1 MYPSKGVI
9 MNQTPEI
16 LKKTKIVCTIG
27 PSSEKPEILEE
38 LIKNGMNVARLNF
51 SHGTHE
57 EHLAKIKTIRKV
69 RRKLNAPVAI
79 MLDTKGPEIR
89 TGNFNV
95 DEVFLK
101 PDDIFTLTTRNVEG
115 TQDIVSVSYEGLPDD
130 VEIGSI
136 IYIDDGLVQLEV
148 IEIKDGTDVVCKVLN
163 NGVLSNHKG
172 VNLPGSKTNL
182 PSLTPKDVDD
192 IKFGIENDID
202 FIAAS
207 FVRKKEDVYDIRK
220 VLEDHG
226 GEHIKIIS
234 KIESQEGVDNL
245 EEIIEASDG
254 IMVARGDLGV
264 EIRTELIP
272 IVQKEMIRKA
282 NLAAKP
288 VITATQMLD
297 SMIRNPRPTRAETT
311 DVANAIIDGTDCV
324 MLSGETAG
332 GKYPVE
338 AVRTMRNICITT
350 ELSDDFNKNIYET
363 DISALN
369 NVTNSIARNTCDI
382 AKELNAKA
390 IISCTSSGNTSRVIS
405 KFKPKTNI
413 IAATTTARV
422 ARQLSVVWGVYPVV
436 IQEASET
443 DELIERAI
451 FGSMQENFV
460 EEGDLTVVTAG
471 IPLGIS
477 GNSNL
482 IKVHIIGDIL
492 TSGTGI
498 GTKSVAGR
506 VCLAST
512 KKELVEKFQE
522 GDILVAKFTDSDI
535 TEYIE
540 KSSALVTEEGGLT
553 SHTAIAAVHFGIPA
567 VVGAN
572 KVRDLVADGDIITVD
587 PIGGVIY
594 KGETKVI

>member
-1 MYPSKGVI
+1 
-9 MNQTPEI
+9 MNQLPEH

-57 EHLAKIKTIRKV
+57 EHLEKIKTIRKV
-69 RRKLNAPVAI
+69 RRKLDVPVAI

-89 TGNFNV
+89 TGNFDV
-95 DEVFLK
+95 DEVYLK
-101 PDDIFTLTTRNVEG
+101 PNDIFTLTTRDIMGNSK
-115 TQDIVSVSYEGLPDD
+115 IVSVSYKGLPND
-130 VEIGSI
+130 VEVGSI

-148 IEIKDGTDVVCKVLN
+148 TEIKDGTDVVCKALN
-163 NGVLSNHKG
+163 NGILSNHKG

-182 PSLTPKDVDD
+182 PSITPKDVDD
-192 IKFGIENDID
+192 IKFGIENDVD

-207 FVRKKEDVYDIRK
+207 FVRKKEDVYDIRR

-226 GEHIKIIS
+226 GENIKIIS

-245 EEIIEASDG
+245 DEIIEASDG

-264 EIRTELIP
+264 EIKTELIP
-272 IVQKEMIRKA
+272 MVQKDVIRKV
-282 NLAAKP
+282 NMAAKP

-338 AVRTMRNICITT
+338 AVKTMRNICITT
-350 ELSDDFNKNIYET
+350 ELSDDFNKNVYET
-363 DISALN
+363 DISTLN
-369 NVTNSIARNTCDI
+369 NITNAIAKNTCDI
-382 AKELNAKA
+382 AKELDAKA
-390 IISCTSSGNTSRVIS
+390 IISCTSSGNTSRVLS

-413 IAATTTARV
+413 VAATTTEKV

-436 IQEASET
+436 IQEAKET

-451 FGSMQENFV
+451 FGAINGKYV
-460 EEGDLTVVTAG
+460 NEGDLTVVTAG

-482 IKVHIIGDIL
+482 IKVHVIGDII

-498 GTKSVAGR
+498 GTKSVSGK

-512 KKELVEKFQE
+512 KKELEEKFEE
-522 GDILVAKFTDSDI
+522 GDIIVAKFTDSDI
-535 TEYIE
+535 TEFIE
-540 KSSALVTEEGGLT
+540 KASALVTEEAGLT
-553 SHTAIAAVHFGIPA
+553 SHTAISAVHFGIPA
-567 VVGAN
+567 VVGAFN
-572 KVRDLVADGDIITVD
+572 IRNLVKNGEIITVD

>member
-1 MYPSKGVI
+1 MKPD
-9 MNQTPEI
+9 I

-27 PSSEKPEILEE
+27 PASEDSEILEQ
-38 LIKNGMNVARLNF
+38 LINNGMNVARLNF

-57 EHLAKIKTIRKV
+57 EHLAKIKTIRRI
-69 RRKLNAPVAI
+69 RRKLNVPVAI

-89 TGNFNV
+89 TGNFKV
-95 DEVFLK
+95 DEIFLK
-101 PDDIFTLTTRNVEG
+101 PGDIFTLTTRDVEG
-115 TQDIVSVSYEGLPDD
+115 DQSIVSVSYDGLPDD
-130 VEIGSI
+130 VSVGSE

-148 IEIKDGTDVVCKVLN
+148 IEIKDGTDVVCKALN
-163 NGVLSNHKG
+163 NGILSDHKG

-182 PSLTPKDVDD
+182 PAITPKDVDD

-202 FIAAS
+202 IIAAS

-245 EEIIEASDG
+245 DEIIEASDG

-272 IVQKEMIRKA
+272 LVQKEIIRKC
-282 NLAAKP
+282 NDAAKP

-332 GKYPVE
+332 GKYPIE
-338 AVRTMRNICITT
+338 AVKTMRNICVTT
-350 ELSDDFNKNIYET
+350 ELSDDFYQNIY
-363 DISALN
+363 DVKIKSAN
-369 NVTNSIARNTCDI
+369 TTTNSIAKSTKNI
-382 AKELNAKA
+382 AEELNAQA
-390 IISCTSSGNTSRVIS
+390 IISCTASGNTSRVIS

-413 IAATTTARV
+413 IAATISDRV
-422 ARQLSVVWGVYPVV
+422 ARQLSIVWGVYPIV
-436 IQEASET
+436 IQEAKET

-451 FGSMQENFV
+451 VGALSEEYV
-460 EEGDLTVVTAG
+460 KEGDLTVVTAG
-471 IPLGIS
+471 IPLGVS
-477 GNSNL
+477 GTSNL
-482 IKVHIIGDIL
+482 IKVHVIGDIL

-498 GTKSVAGR
+498 GSKSVSGK
-506 VCLAST
+506 VVIGST
-512 KKELVEKFQE
+512 KRELEGKFEE
-522 GDILVAKFTDSDI
+522 GDIIVAKFTDADI
-535 TEYIE
+535 TEYLE
-540 KSSALVTEEGGLT
+540 KASAVVTETGGLT
-553 SHTAIAAVHFGIPA
+553 SHTAVAAVHFGIPA
-567 VVGAN
+567 VVGAVN
-572 KVRDLVADGDIITVD
+572 VINLVEEGETITVD

>member
-1 MYPSKGVI
+1 MKPD
-9 MNQTPEI
+9 I

-27 PSSEKPEILEE
+27 PASENPEILEQ
-38 LIKNGMNVARLNF
+38 LINNGMNVARLNF

-57 EHLAKIKTIRKV
+57 EHLAKIKTIRRI
-69 RRKLNAPVAI
+69 RRKLNVPVAI

-89 TGNFNV
+89 TGNFKV
-95 DEVFLK
+95 DEIFLK
-101 PDDIFTLTTRNVEG
+101 PDDIFTLTTRDVEG
-115 TQDIVSVSYEGLPDD
+115 DQSIVSVSYDGLPDD
-130 VEIGSI
+130 VSVGSE

-148 IEIKDGTDVVCKVLN
+148 IEIKDGTDVVCKALN
-163 NGVLSNHKG
+163 NGILSDHKG

-182 PSLTPKDVDD
+182 PAITPKDVDD

-202 FIAAS
+202 IIAAS

-245 EEIIEASDG
+245 DEIIEASDG

-272 IVQKEMIRKA
+272 LVQKEIIRKC
-282 NLAAKP
+282 NDAAKP

-332 GKYPVE
+332 GKYPIE
-338 AVRTMRNICITT
+338 AVKTMRNICVTT
-350 ELSDDFNKNIYET
+350 ELSDDFYQNIY
-363 DISALN
+363 DVKIKSAN
-369 NVTNSIARNTCDI
+369 TTTNSIAKSTKNI
-382 AKELNAKA
+382 AEELNAQA
-390 IISCTSSGNTSRVIS
+390 IISCTASGNTSRVIS

-413 IAATTTARV
+413 VAATISDRV
-422 ARQLSVVWGVYPVV
+422 ARQLSIVWGVYPIV
-436 IQEASET
+436 IQEAKET

-451 FGSMQENFV
+451 VGALSEEYV
-460 EEGDLTVVTAG
+460 KEGDLTVVTAG
-471 IPLGIS
+471 IPLGVS
-477 GNSNL
+477 GTSNL
-482 IKVHIIGDIL
+482 IKVHVIGDIL

-498 GTKSVAGR
+498 GSKSVSGK
-506 VCLAST
+506 VVIGST
-512 KKELVEKFQE
+512 KKELEGKFEE
-522 GDILVAKFTDSDI
+522 GDIIVAKFTDADI
-535 TEYIE
+535 TEYLE
-540 KSSALVTEEGGLT
+540 KASAVVTETGGLT
-553 SHTAIAAVHFGIPA
+553 SHTAVAAVHFGIPA
-567 VVGAN
+567 VVGAVN
-572 KVRDLVADGDIITVD
+572 VINLVEEGETITVD

>member
-1 MYPSKGVI
+1 MKPD
-9 MNQTPEI
+9 I

-27 PSSEKPEILEE
+27 PASENPEILEQ
-38 LIKNGMNVARLNF
+38 LINNGMNVARLNF

-57 EHLAKIKTIRKV
+57 EHLAKIKTIRRI
-69 RRKLNAPVAI
+69 RRKLNVPVAI

-89 TGNFNV
+89 TGNFKV
-95 DEVFLK
+95 DEIFLK
-101 PDDIFTLTTRNVEG
+101 PGDIFTLTTRDVEG
-115 TQDIVSVSYEGLPDD
+115 DQSIVSVSYDGLPDD
-130 VEIGSI
+130 VSVGSE

-148 IEIKDGTDVVCKVLN
+148 IEIKDGTDVVCKALN
-163 NGVLSNHKG
+163 NGILSDHKG

-182 PSLTPKDVDD
+182 PAITPKDVDD

-202 FIAAS
+202 IIAAS

-245 EEIIEASDG
+245 DEIIEASDG

-272 IVQKEMIRKA
+272 LVQKEIIRKC
-282 NLAAKP
+282 NDAAKP

-332 GKYPVE
+332 GKYPIE
-338 AVRTMRNICITT
+338 AVKTMRNICVTT
-350 ELSDDFNKNIYET
+350 ELSDDFYQNIY
-363 DISALN
+363 DVKIKSAN
-369 NVTNSIARNTCDI
+369 TTTNSIAKSTKNI
-382 AKELNAKA
+382 AEELNAQA
-390 IISCTSSGNTSRVIS
+390 IISCTASGNTSRVIS

-413 IAATTTARV
+413 IAATISDRV
-422 ARQLSVVWGVYPVV
+422 ARQLSIVWGVYPIV
-436 IQEASET
+436 IQEAKET

-451 FGSMQENFV
+451 VGALSEEYV
-460 EEGDLTVVTAG
+460 KEGDLTVVTAG
-471 IPLGIS
+471 IPLGVS
-477 GNSNL
+477 GTSNL
-482 IKVHIIGDIL
+482 IKVHVIGDIL

-498 GTKSVAGR
+498 GSKSVSGK
-506 VCLAST
+506 VVIGST
-512 KKELVEKFQE
+512 KKELEGKFEE
-522 GDILVAKFTDSDI
+522 GDIIVAKFTDADI
-535 TEYIE
+535 TEYLE
-540 KSSALVTEEGGLT
+540 KASAVVTETGGLT
-553 SHTAIAAVHFGIPA
+553 SHTAVAAVHFGIPA
-567 VVGAN
+567 VVGAVN
-572 KVRDLVADGDIITVD
+572 VINLVEEGETITVD

>member
-1 MYPSKGVI
+1 
-9 MNQTPEI
+9 MNQLPEH

-57 EHLAKIKTIRKV
+57 EHLEKIKTIRKV
-69 RRKLNAPVAI
+69 RRKLNVPVAI

-89 TGNFNV
+89 TGNFDV
-95 DEVFLK
+95 DEVYLK
-101 PDDIFTLTTRNVEG
+101 PNDTFTLTTRDIIGNAN
-115 TQDIVSVSYEGLPDD
+115 IVSVSYKGLPND
-130 VEIGSI
+130 VEVGSI

-148 IEIKDGTDVVCKVLN
+148 TEIKDGTEVICKALN
-163 NGVLSNHKG
+163 NGILSNHKG

-182 PSLTPKDVDD
+182 PSITPKDVDD

-207 FVRKKEDVYDIRK
+207 FVRKKEDVYDIRR

-226 GEHIKIIS
+226 GENIKIIS

-245 EEIIEASDG
+245 DEIIEASDG

-264 EIRTELIP
+264 EIKTELIP
-272 IVQKEMIRKA
+272 IVQKQIIRKVNMA
-282 NLAAKP
+282 SKP

-338 AVRTMRNICITT
+338 AVNTMRNICITT
-350 ELSDDFNKNIYET
+350 ELSDDFNKNVYET
-363 DISALN
+363 DISTLN
-369 NVTNSIARNTCDI
+369 NITNSIAKNTCDI
-382 AKELNAKA
+382 AKELDAKA
-390 IISCTSSGNTSRVIS
+390 IISCTSSGNTSRVLS

-413 IAATTTARV
+413 VAATTTERV

-436 IQEASET
+436 IQEAKET

-451 FGSMQENFV
+451 FAAINGIYVN
-460 EEGDLTVVTAG
+460 EGDLTVVTAG

-482 IKVHIIGDIL
+482 IKVHVIGDII

-498 GTKSVAGR
+498 GTKSVAGK

-512 KKELVEKFQE
+512 KKELEEKFEE
-522 GDILVAKFTDSDI
+522 GDIIVAKFTDSDI
-535 TEYIE
+535 TEFIE
-540 KSSALVTEEGGLT
+540 KASALVTEEGGLT
-553 SHTAIAAVHFGIPA
+553 SHTAISAVHFGIPA
-567 VVGAN
+567 VVGAFN
-572 KVRDLVADGDIITVD
+572 IRNLVKNGEIITVD

>member
-1 MYPSKGVI
+1 
-9 MNQTPEI
+9 MNQLPEH

-57 EHLAKIKTIRKV
+57 EHLEKIKTIRKV
-69 RRKLNAPVAI
+69 RRKLNVPVAI

-89 TGNFNV
+89 TGNFDV
-95 DEVFLK
+95 DEVYLK
-101 PDDIFTLTTRNVEG
+101 PNDTFTLTTRDIIGNAN
-115 TQDIVSVSYEGLPDD
+115 IVSVSYKGLPND
-130 VEIGSI
+130 VEVGSI

-148 IEIKDGTDVVCKVLN
+148 TEIKDGTEVICKALN
-163 NGVLSNHKG
+163 NGILSNHKG

-182 PSLTPKDVDD
+182 PSITPKDVDD

-207 FVRKKEDVYDIRK
+207 FVRKKEDVYDIRR

-226 GEHIKIIS
+226 GENIKIIS

-245 EEIIEASDG
+245 DEIIEASDG

-264 EIRTELIP
+264 EIKTELIP
-272 IVQKEMIRKA
+272 IVQKQIIRKVNMA
-282 NLAAKP
+282 SKP

-338 AVRTMRNICITT
+338 AVNTMRNICITT
-350 ELSDDFNKNIYET
+350 ELSDDFNKNVYET
-363 DISALN
+363 DISTLN
-369 NVTNSIARNTCDI
+369 NITNSIAKNTCDI
-382 AKELNAKA
+382 AKELDAKA
-390 IISCTSSGNTSRVIS
+390 IISCTSSGNTSRVLS

-413 IAATTTARV
+413 VAATTTERV

-436 IQEASET
+436 IQEAKET

-451 FGSMQENFV
+451 FASINGKYVN
-460 EEGDLTVVTAG
+460 EGDLTVVTAG

-482 IKVHIIGDIL
+482 IKVHVIGDII

-498 GTKSVAGR
+498 GTKSVAGK

-512 KKELVEKFQE
+512 KKELEEKFEE
-522 GDILVAKFTDSDI
+522 GDIIVAKFTDSDI
-535 TEYIE
+535 TEFIE
-540 KSSALVTEEGGLT
+540 KASALVTEEGGLT
-553 SHTAIAAVHFGIPA
+553 SHTAISAVHFGIPA
-567 VVGAN
+567 VVGAFN
-572 KVRDLVADGDIITVD
+572 IRNLVKNGEIITVD

>member
-1 MYPSKGVI
+1 
-9 MNQTPEI
+9 MNQVPDI

-27 PSSEKPEILEE
+27 PSSESPEILEE
-38 LIKNGMNVARLNF
+38 LINSGMNVARLNF

-57 EHLAKIKTIRKV
+57 EHLAKIKSIRKV
-69 RRKLNAPVAI
+69 RRKLNVPVAI

-95 DEVFLK
+95 DEVYLK
-101 PDDIFTLTTRNVEG
+101 PDDVFTLTTRDVEG
-115 TQDIVSVSYEGLPDD
+115 TEDIVSVSYEGLPND
-130 VEIGSI
+130 VEPGSI

-148 IEIKDGTDVVCKVLN
+148 TEIVDGTDVICKALN
-163 NGVLSNHKG
+163 NGILSNHKG

-182 PSLTPKDVDD
+182 PAITPKDIED

-202 FIAAS
+202 LIAAS
-207 FVRKKEDVYDIRK
+207 FVRKKEDVYEIRRI
-220 VLEDHG
+220 LEDNG

-234 KIESQEGVDNL
+234 KIESQEGVDNI

-272 IVQKEMIRKA
+272 IVQKEIIRKV
-282 NLAAKP
+282 NRAAKP

-338 AVRTMRNICITT
+338 AVRTMRDICITT
-350 ELSDDFNKNIYET
+350 ELSDDFKENIYQT
-363 DISALN
+363 NISSSFTT
-369 NVTNSIARNTCDI
+369 TNAIAKNTCDL
-382 AKELNAKA
+382 AETLDAKA
-390 IISCTSSGNTSRVIS
+390 IISCTASGNTSRVIS
-405 KFKPKTNI
+405 KFKPKTNS
-413 IAATTTARV
+413 IAATTTERV
-422 ARQLSVVWGVYPVV
+422 ARQLSVVWGVYPIV
-436 IQEASET
+436 IQEAQET
-443 DELIERAI
+443 DELIDRAI
-451 FGSMQENFV
+451 FGAINEGFV
-460 EEGDLTVVTAG
+460 SEGDLTVVTAG

-482 IKVHIIGDIL
+482 IKVHIIGDII

-498 GTKSVAGR
+498 GTKSVSGK

-512 KKELVEKFQE
+512 QKELEEKFE
-522 GDILVAKFTDSDI
+522 DGDIIVAKFTDADI
-535 TEYIE
+535 TQYIQ
-540 KSSALVTEEGGLT
+540 KASAIVTEEGGLT
-553 SHTAIAAVHFGIPA
+553 SHTAIAAVHFNLPA
-567 VVGAN
+567 VVGAFN
-572 KVRDLVADGDIITVD
+572 IRNLVKDGDTITVD

-594 KGETKVI
+594 KGEAKVI

>member
-1 MYPSKGVI
+1 
-9 MNQTPEI
+9 MNQVPDI

-27 PSSEKPEILEE
+27 PSSESPEILEE
-38 LIKNGMNVARLNF
+38 LINSGMNVARLNF

-57 EHLAKIKTIRKV
+57 EHLAKIKSIRKV
-69 RRKLNAPVAI
+69 RRKLNSPVAI

-95 DEVFLK
+95 DEVYLK
-101 PDDIFTLTTRNVEG
+101 PDDVFTLTTRDVEG
-115 TQDIVSVSYEGLPDD
+115 TEDIVSVSYEGLPND
-130 VEIGSI
+130 VEVGSN

-148 IEIKDGTDVVCKVLN
+148 TEIIDGTDVVCKVLN
-163 NGVLSNHKG
+163 TGILSNHKG

-182 PSLTPKDVDD
+182 PSLTPKDIDD

-234 KIESQEGVDNL
+234 KIESQEGVDNI

-272 IVQKEMIRKA
+272 IVQKEIIRKA
-282 NLAAKP
+282 NKAAKP

-350 ELSDDFNKNIYET
+350 ELSDDFIENIYQT
-363 DISALN
+363 NISSSFTT
-369 NVTNSIARNTCDI
+369 TNAIAKNTCDL
-382 AKELNAKA
+382 AETLDAKA
-390 IISCTSSGNTSRVIS
+390 IISCTASGNTSRVIS
-405 KFKPKTNI
+405 KFKPKTNS
-413 IAATTTARV
+413 IAATTTERV
-422 ARQLSVVWGVYPVV
+422 ARQLSVVWGVYPIV
-436 IQEASET
+436 IQDAQET
-443 DELIERAI
+443 DELIDRAI
-451 FGSMQENFV
+451 FGAINEGFV
-460 EEGDLTVVTAG
+460 SEGDLTVVTAG

-482 IKVHIIGDIL
+482 IKVHTIGDII

-498 GTKSVAGR
+498 GTKSVSGK

-512 KKELVEKFQE
+512 QKELEEKFEE
-522 GDILVAKFTDSDI
+522 GDIIVAKFTDADI
-535 TEYIE
+535 TEYIQ
-540 KSSALVTEEGGLT
+540 KASAIVTEEGGLT
-553 SHTAIAAVHFGIPA
+553 SHTAIAAVHFNLPA
-567 VVGAN
+567 VVGAFN
-572 KVRDLVADGDIITVD
+572 IRNLVKDGDTITVD

-594 KGETKVI
+594 KGESKVI

>member
-1 MYPSKGVI
+1 
-9 MNQTPEI
+9 MNQYQI
-16 LKKTKIVCTIG
+16 YLKNKIVCTIG
-27 PSSEKPEILEE
+27 PSSESPEIIED

-57 EHLAKIKTIRKV
+57 EHLAKMKTIRKV
-69 RRKLNAPVAI
+69 RRKLNRPIAI

-89 TGNFNV
+89 TGNFNI

-101 PDDIFTLTTRNVEG
+101 PGDVFTLTTRDVEG
-115 TQDIVSVSYEGLPDD
+115 TEEIVSVSYEGLPND
-130 VEIGSI
+130 VEVGSV

-148 IEIKDGTDVVCKVLN
+148 TEIRDGTDVVCKALN

-182 PSLTPKDVDD
+182 PAITPKDIDD

-202 FIAAS
+202 LIAAS
-207 FVRKKEDVYDIRK
+207 FVRKKEDVYEIRRI
-220 VLEDHG
+220 LEDNG

-234 KIESQEGVDNL
+234 KIESQEGVDNI

-272 IVQKEMIRKA
+272 IVQKEIIRKA
-282 NLAAKP
+282 NKAAKP

-338 AVRTMRNICITT
+338 AVSTMRNICITT
-350 ELSDDFNKNIYET
+350 ELSDDFKENIYQT
-363 DISALN
+363 NISSSFTT
-369 NVTNSIARNTCDI
+369 TNAIAKNTCDL
-382 AKELNAKA
+382 AETLDAKA
-390 IISCTSSGNTSRVIS
+390 IISCTASGNTSRVIS
-405 KFKPKTNI
+405 KFKPKTNS
-413 IAATTTARV
+413 IAATTTERV
-422 ARQLSVVWGVYPVV
+422 ARQLSVVWGVYPIV
-436 IQEASET
+436 IQDAIET
-443 DELIERAI
+443 DELIDRAI
-451 FGSMQENFV
+451 FGAINEGFV
-460 EEGDLTVVTAG
+460 SEGDITVVTAG

-477 GNSNL
+477 GNTNL
-482 IKVHIIGDIL
+482 IKVHTIGDII

-498 GTKSVAGR
+498 GTKSVSGK
-506 VCLAST
+506 VCIAST
-512 KKELVEKFQE
+512 QKELEEKFE
-522 GDILVAKFTDSDI
+522 DGDIIVARFTDADI
-535 TEYIE
+535 TEYIQ
-540 KSSALVTEEGGLT
+540 KASAIVTEEGGLT
-553 SHTAIAAVHFGIPA
+553 SHTAIAAVHFNLPA
-567 VVGAN
+567 VVGAFN
-572 KVRDLVADGDIITVD
+572 IRNLVKDGDTITVD

-594 KGETKVI
+594 KGEAKVI

>member
-1 MYPSKGVI
+1 MKPD
-9 MNQTPEI
+9 I

-27 PSSEKPEILEE
+27 PASENPEILEQ
-38 LIKNGMNVARLNF
+38 LINNGMNVARLNF

-57 EHLAKIKTIRKV
+57 EHLAKIKTIRRI
-69 RRKLNAPVAI
+69 RRKLNVPVAI

-89 TGNFNV
+89 TGNFKV
-95 DEVFLK
+95 DEIFLK
-101 PDDIFTLTTRNVEG
+101 PDDIFTLTTRDVEG
-115 TQDIVSVSYEGLPDD
+115 DQSIVSVSYDGLPDD
-130 VEIGSI
+130 VSVGSE

-148 IEIKDGTDVVCKVLN
+148 IEIKDGTDVVCKALN
-163 NGVLSNHKG
+163 NGILSDHKG

-182 PSLTPKDVDD
+182 PAITPKDVDD

-202 FIAAS
+202 IIAAS

-245 EEIIEASDG
+245 DEIIEASDG

-272 IVQKEMIRKA
+272 LVQKEIIRKC
-282 NLAAKP
+282 NDAAKP

-332 GKYPVE
+332 GRYPIE
-338 AVRTMRNICITT
+338 AVKTMRNICVTT
-350 ELSDDFNKNIYET
+350 ELSDDFYQNIY
-363 DISALN
+363 DVKIKSAN
-369 NVTNSIARNTCDI
+369 TTTNSIAKSTKNI
-382 AKELNAKA
+382 AEELNAQA
-390 IISCTSSGNTSRVIS
+390 IISCTASGNTSRVIS

-413 IAATTTARV
+413 IAATISDRV
-422 ARQLSVVWGVYPVV
+422 ARQLSIVWGVYPIV
-436 IQEASET
+436 IQEAKET

-451 FGSMQENFV
+451 VGALSEEYV
-460 EEGDLTVVTAG
+460 KEGDLTVVTAG
-471 IPLGIS
+471 IPLGVS
-477 GNSNL
+477 GTSNL
-482 IKVHIIGDIL
+482 IKVHVIGDIL

-498 GTKSVAGR
+498 GSKSVSGK
-506 VCLAST
+506 VVIGST
-512 KKELVEKFQE
+512 KKELEGKFEE
-522 GDILVAKFTDSDI
+522 GDIIVAKFTDADI
-535 TEYIE
+535 TEYLE
-540 KSSALVTEEGGLT
+540 KASAVVTETGGLT
-553 SHTAIAAVHFGIPA
+553 SHTAVAAVHFGIPA
-567 VVGAN
+567 VVGAVN
-572 KVRDLVADGDIITVD
+572 VINLVEEGETITVD

>member
-1 MYPSKGVI
+1 M
-9 MNQTPEI
+9 

-27 PSSEKPEILEE
+27 PSSESPEIIED

-57 EHLAKIKTIRKV
+57 EHLAKMKTIRKV
-69 RRKLNAPVAI
+69 RRKLNRPIAI

-89 TGNFNV
+89 TGNFNI

-101 PDDIFTLTTRNVEG
+101 PGDVFTLTTRDVEG
-115 TQDIVSVSYEGLPDD
+115 TEEIVSVSYEGLPND
-130 VEIGSI
+130 VEVGSV

-148 IEIKDGTDVVCKVLN
+148 TEIKDGTDVVCRALN

-182 PSLTPKDVDD
+182 PAITPKDIDD

-202 FIAAS
+202 LIAAS
-207 FVRKKEDVYDIRK
+207 FVRKKEDVYEIRRI
-220 VLEDHG
+220 LEDNG

-234 KIESQEGVDNL
+234 KIESQEGVDNI

-272 IVQKEMIRKA
+272 IVQKEIIRKA
-282 NLAAKP
+282 NKAAKP

-338 AVRTMRNICITT
+338 AVSTMRNICITT
-350 ELSDDFNKNIYET
+350 ELSDDFKENIYQT
-363 DISALN
+363 NISSSFTT
-369 NVTNSIARNTCDI
+369 TNAIAKNTCDL
-382 AKELNAKA
+382 AETLDAKA
-390 IISCTSSGNTSRVIS
+390 IISCTASGNTSRVIS
-405 KFKPKTNI
+405 KFKPKTNS
-413 IAATTTARV
+413 IAATTTERV
-422 ARQLSVVWGVYPVV
+422 ARQLSVVWGVYPIV
-436 IQEASET
+436 IQDAIET
-443 DELIERAI
+443 DELIDRAI
-451 FGSMQENFV
+451 FGAINEGFV
-460 EEGDLTVVTAG
+460 SEGDITVVTAG

-477 GNSNL
+477 GNTNL
-482 IKVHIIGDIL
+482 IKVHTIGDII

-498 GTKSVAGR
+498 GTKSVSGK
-506 VCLAST
+506 VCIAST
-512 KKELVEKFQE
+512 QKELEEKFE
-522 GDILVAKFTDSDI
+522 DGDIIVARFTDADI
-535 TEYIE
+535 TEYIQ
-540 KSSALVTEEGGLT
+540 KASAIVTEEGGLT
-553 SHTAIAAVHFGIPA
+553 SHTAIAAVHFNLPA
-567 VVGAN
+567 VVGAFN
-572 KVRDLVADGDIITVD
+572 IRNLVKDGDTITVD

-594 KGETKVI
+594 KGEAKVI

>member
-1 MYPSKGVI
+1 MK
-9 MNQTPEI
+9 PEI

-27 PSSEKPEILEE
+27 PASEDPAILEE
-38 LIKNGMNVARLNF
+38 LINNGMNVARLNF

-57 EHLAKIKTIRKV
+57 EHLAKIKTIRRI
-69 RRKLNAPVAI
+69 RRKLNVPVAI

-95 DEVFLK
+95 DEIYLK
-101 PDDIFTLTTRNVEG
+101 PGDIFTLTTRDVEG
-115 TQDIVSVSYEGLPDD
+115 DQSIVSVSYEGLPED
-130 VEIGSI
+130 VSVGSE

-148 IEIKDGTDVVCKVLN
+148 IEIKDGTDVVCKALN
-163 NGVLSNHKG
+163 NGILSDHKG

-182 PSLTPKDVDD
+182 PAITPKDVDD

-202 FIAAS
+202 IIAAS

-234 KIESQEGVDNL
+234 KIESQEGVDNVD
-245 EEIIEASDG
+245 EIIEASDG

-272 IVQKEMIRKA
+272 LVQKEVIRKC
-282 NLAAKP
+282 NDAAKP

-332 GKYPVE
+332 GKYPIE
-338 AVRTMRNICITT
+338 AVKTMRNICITT
-350 ELSDDFNKNIYET
+350 ELSDDFYQSIY
-363 DISALN
+363 DVKIHSAN
-369 NVTNSIARNTCDI
+369 TTTNSIARSTKNI
-382 AKELNAKA
+382 AEELNAKA
-390 IISCTSSGNTSRVIS
+390 IISCTASGNTSRVIS

-413 IAATTTARV
+413 VAATISDRV
-422 ARQLSVVWGVYPVV
+422 ARQLSIVWGVYPIV
-436 IQEASET
+436 IQEATET

-451 FGSMQENFV
+451 VGALAEDYV

-471 IPLGIS
+471 IPLGVS
-477 GNSNL
+477 GTSNL
-482 IKVHIIGDIL
+482 IKVHVIGDIL

-498 GTKSVAGR
+498 GSKSVSGK
-506 VCLAST
+506 VVIGST
-512 KKELVEKFQE
+512 KKELEGKFEE
-522 GDILVAKFTDSDI
+522 GDIIVAKFTDSDI

-540 KSSALVTEEGGLT
+540 KASAVVTETGGLT
-553 SHTAIAAVHFGIPA
+553 SHTAVAAVHFGIPA
-567 VVGAN
+567 VVGAVN
-572 KVRDLVADGDIITVD
+572 VINLVEEGETITVD

>member
-1 MYPSKGVI
+1 MKPD
-9 MNQTPEI
+9 I

-27 PSSEKPEILEE
+27 PASENPEILEQ
-38 LIKNGMNVARLNF
+38 LINNGMNVARLNF

-57 EHLAKIKTIRKV
+57 EHLAKIKTIRRI

-89 TGNFNV
+89 TGNFKV
-95 DEVFLK
+95 DEIFLK
-101 PDDIFTLTTRNVEG
+101 PGDIFTLTTRDVEG
-115 TQDIVSVSYEGLPDD
+115 DQSIVSVSYDGLPDD
-130 VEIGSI
+130 VSVGSE

-148 IEIKDGTDVVCKVLN
+148 IEIKDGTDVVCKALN
-163 NGVLSNHKG
+163 NGILSDHKG

-182 PSLTPKDVDD
+182 PAITPKDVDD

-202 FIAAS
+202 IIAAS

-245 EEIIEASDG
+245 DEIIEASDG

-272 IVQKEMIRKA
+272 LVQKEIIRKC
-282 NLAAKP
+282 NDAAKP

-332 GKYPVE
+332 GKYPIE
-338 AVRTMRNICITT
+338 AVKTMRNICVTT
-350 ELSDDFNKNIYET
+350 ELSDDFYQNIY
-363 DISALN
+363 DVKIKSAN
-369 NVTNSIARNTCDI
+369 TTTNSIARSTKNI
-382 AKELNAKA
+382 AEELNAQA
-390 IISCTSSGNTSRVIS
+390 IISCTASGNTSRIIS

-413 IAATTTARV
+413 IAATISDRV
-422 ARQLSVVWGVYPVV
+422 ARQLSIVWGVYPIV
-436 IQEASET
+436 IQEAKET

-451 FGSMQENFV
+451 VGALSEEYV
-460 EEGDLTVVTAG
+460 KEGDLTVVTAG
-471 IPLGIS
+471 IPLGVS
-477 GNSNL
+477 GTSNL
-482 IKVHIIGDIL
+482 IKVHVIGDIL

-498 GTKSVAGR
+498 GSKSVSGK
-506 VCLAST
+506 VVIGST
-512 KKELVEKFQE
+512 KKELEGKFEE
-522 GDILVAKFTDSDI
+522 GDIIVAKFTDADI
-535 TEYIE
+535 TEYLE
-540 KSSALVTEEGGLT
+540 KASAVVTETGGLT
-553 SHTAIAAVHFGIPA
+553 SHTAVAAVHFGIPA
-567 VVGAN
+567 VVGAVN
-572 KVRDLVADGDIITVD
+572 VINLVEEGETITVD

>member
-1 MYPSKGVI
+1 
-9 MNQTPEI
+9 MNQIPDI

-27 PSSEKPEILEE
+27 PSSESPEIIED

-57 EHLAKIKTIRKV
+57 EHLAKMKTIRKV
-69 RRKLNAPVAI
+69 RRKLNRPIAI
-79 MLDTKGPEIR
+79 MLDTKGPELR
-89 TGNFNV
+89 TGNFNI
-95 DEVFLK
+95 DDVFLK
-101 PDDIFTLTTRNVEG
+101 PGDVFTLTTRDVEG
-115 TQDIVSVSYEGLPDD
+115 TEEIVSVSYEGLPND
-130 VEIGSI
+130 VEVGSV

-148 IEIKDGTDVVCKVLN
+148 TEIKDGTDVVCRALN

-182 PSLTPKDVDD
+182 PAITPKDIDD

-202 FIAAS
+202 LIAAS
-207 FVRKKEDVYDIRK
+207 FVRKKEDVYEIRRI
-220 VLEDHG
+220 LEDNG

-234 KIESQEGVDNL
+234 KIESQEGVDNI

-272 IVQKEMIRKA
+272 IVQKEIIRKA
-282 NLAAKP
+282 NKAAKP

-338 AVRTMRNICITT
+338 AVSTMRNICITT
-350 ELSDDFNKNIYET
+350 ELSDDFKENIYQT
-363 DISALN
+363 NISSSFTT
-369 NVTNSIARNTCDI
+369 TNAIAKNTCDL
-382 AKELNAKA
+382 AETLDAKA
-390 IISCTSSGNTSRVIS
+390 IISCTASGNTSRVIS
-405 KFKPKTNI
+405 KFKPKTNS
-413 IAATTTARV
+413 IAATTTERV
-422 ARQLSVVWGVYPVV
+422 ARQLSVVWGVYPIV
-436 IQEASET
+436 IQDAIET
-443 DELIERAI
+443 DELIDRAI
-451 FGSMQENFV
+451 FGAINEGFV
-460 EEGDLTVVTAG
+460 SEGDITVVTAG

-477 GNSNL
+477 GNTNL
-482 IKVHIIGDIL
+482 IKVHTIGDII

-498 GTKSVAGR
+498 GTKSVSGK
-506 VCLAST
+506 VCIAST
-512 KKELVEKFQE
+512 QKELEEKFE
-522 GDILVAKFTDSDI
+522 DGDIIVARFTDADI
-535 TEYIE
+535 TEYIQ
-540 KSSALVTEEGGLT
+540 KASAIVTEEGGLT
-553 SHTAIAAVHFGIPA
+553 SHTAIAAVHFNLPA
-567 VVGAN
+567 VVGAFN
-572 KVRDLVADGDIITVD
+572 IRNLVKDGDTITVD

-594 KGETKVI
+594 KGEAKVI

>member
-1 MYPSKGVI
+1 
-9 MNQTPEI
+9 MNQVPEI

-27 PSSEKPEILEE
+27 PSSESPEVLEQ
-38 LIKNGMNVARLNF
+38 LIENGMNVARLNF
-51 SHGTHE
+51 SHGSHE
-57 EHLAKIKTIRKV
+57 EHLGKIKNIRKV
-69 RRKLNAPVAI
+69 RRKLNKPIAI

-101 PDDIFTLTTRNVEG
+101 PDDVFTLTTRDVEG
-115 TQDIVSVSYEGLPDD
+115 TENIVSVSYEGLPDD
-130 VEIGSI
+130 VSVGSN

-148 IEIKDGTDVVCKVLN
+148 TEIKDGTDVICRVLN

-182 PSLTPKDVDD
+182 PAITPKDIED

-202 FIAAS
+202 LIAAS
-207 FVRKKEDVYDIRK
+207 FVRKKEDVYDIRRI
-220 VLEDHG
+220 LEDNG

-272 IVQKEMIRKA
+272 IVQKEMIRRA

-338 AVRTMRNICITT
+338 AVKTMRNICITT
-350 ELSDDFNKNIYET
+350 ELSDDFIEKIYET
-363 DISALN
+363 DISASN
-369 NVTNSIARNTCDI
+369 TTTNAIAKNTCEI
-382 AKELNAKA
+382 ANELDAKA
-390 IISCTSSGNTSRVIS
+390 IISCTASGNTSRIIS
-405 KFKPKTNI
+405 KFKPKTNT
-413 IAATTTARV
+413 IAATTTDRV
-422 ARQLSVVWGVYPVV
+422 ARQLSVVWGVYPIV
-436 IQEASET
+436 IQEAQET

-451 FGSMQENFV
+451 FGAINEGFAS
-460 EEGDLTVVTAG
+460 EGDLTVVTAG

-477 GNSNL
+477 GTSNL
-482 IKVHIIGDIL
+482 IKVHTIGDII

-498 GTKSVAGR
+498 GTKSVSGK

-512 KKELVEKFQE
+512 KKELEEKFEE
-522 GDILVAKFTDSDI
+522 GDIIVAKFTDADI
-535 TEYIE
+535 TEYIQ
-540 KSSALVTEEGGLT
+540 KSSAIVTEEGGLT
-553 SHTAIAAVHFGIPA
+553 SHTAIAAVHFSLPA
-567 VVGAN
+567 VVGAFN
-572 KVRDLVADGDIITVD
+572 IRNLVKDGDTITVD

-594 KGETKVI
+594 KGEAKVI

>member
-1 MYPSKGVI
+1 
-9 MNQTPEI
+9 MNQIPEH

-27 PSSEKPEILEE
+27 PSSEAPEVLEE
-38 LIKNGMNVARLNF
+38 LIKSGMNVARLNF
-51 SHGTHE
+51 SHGTHD

-69 RRKLNAPVAI
+69 RRKLNVPVAI

-89 TGNFNV
+89 TGNFEEK
-95 DEVFLK
+95 EVFLK
-101 PDDIFTLTTRNVEG
+101 PEDIFTLTTRDVVG
-115 TQDIVSVSYEGLPDD
+115 TQEIVSVSYDGLPND
-130 VEIGSI
+130 VEVGSN

-148 IEIKDGTDVVCKVLN
+148 IEIKDGTDVICKVLN
-163 NGVLSNHKG
+163 NGILSNHKG

-182 PSLTPKDVDD
+182 PSLTPKDIDD

-207 FVRKKEDVYDIRK
+207 FVRKKEDVYDIRR

-226 GEHIKIIS
+226 GEHIKIIA
-234 KIESQEGVDNL
+234 KVESQEGVDNL
-245 EEIIEASDG
+245 DEIIEAADG

-272 IVQKEMIRKA
+272 IVQKQMIRAA
-282 NLAAKP
+282 NQAAKP

-332 GKYPVE
+332 GKYPIE

-350 ELSDDFNKNIYET
+350 ELSDDFIENIYET

-382 AKELNAKA
+382 AEELDAAA
-390 IISCTSSGNTSRVIS
+390 IISCTNSGHTSRVIS
-405 KFKPKTNI
+405 KFKPKNNI
-413 IAATTTARV
+413 VAATTTDRV
-422 ARQLSVVWGVYPVV
+422 ARQLGLVWGVYPVV
-436 IQEASET
+436 IQEAQET

-451 FGSMQENFV
+451 FGALNEGLV

-471 IPLGIS
+471 IPLGVA

-482 IKVHIIGDIL
+482 IKVHLIGDIL

-498 GTKSVAGR
+498 GSKSVSGK
-506 VCLAST
+506 VCMGST
-512 KKELVEKFQE
+512 VKDLEDKFEE
-522 GDILVAKFTDSDI
+522 GDIIVAKFTDSDI

-540 KSSALVTEEGGLT
+540 KASAIVTEEGGLT

-567 VVGAN
+567 VVGATN
-572 KVRDLVADGDIITVD
+572 VRNLVKDGDTITVD

-594 KGETKVI
+594 AGETKVI

>member
-1 MYPSKGVI
+1 
-9 MNQTPEI
+9 MNQVPDI

-27 PSSEKPEILEE
+27 PSSESPEILEE
-38 LIKNGMNVARLNF
+38 LINSGMNVARLNF

-95 DEVFLK
+95 DEVYLK
-101 PDDIFTLTTRNVEG
+101 PDDVFTLTTRDVEG
-115 TQDIVSVSYEGLPDD
+115 TEDIVSVSYEGLPND
-130 VEIGSI
+130 VEVGSN

-148 IEIKDGTDVVCKVLN
+148 TEIIDGTDVVCKVLN
-163 NGVLSNHKG
+163 TGILSNHKG

-182 PSLTPKDVDD
+182 PSLTPKDIDD

-226 GEHIKIIS
+226 GKHIKIIS
-234 KIESQEGVDNL
+234 KIESQEGVDNI

-272 IVQKEMIRKA
+272 IVQKEIIRKA
-282 NLAAKP
+282 NKAAKP

-350 ELSDDFNKNIYET
+350 ELSDDFIENIYQT
-363 DISALN
+363 NISSSFTT
-369 NVTNSIARNTCDI
+369 TNAIAKNTCDL
-382 AKELNAKA
+382 AETLDAKA
-390 IISCTSSGNTSRVIS
+390 IISCTASGNTSRVIS
-405 KFKPKTNI
+405 KFKPKTNS
-413 IAATTTARV
+413 IAATTTERV
-422 ARQLSVVWGVYPVV
+422 ARQLSVVWGVYPIV
-436 IQEASET
+436 IQEAQET
-443 DELIERAI
+443 DELIDRAI
-451 FGSMQENFV
+451 FGAINEGFV
-460 EEGDLTVVTAG
+460 SEGDLTVVTAG

-482 IKVHIIGDIL
+482 IKVHIIGDII

-498 GTKSVAGR
+498 GTKSVSGK

-512 KKELVEKFQE
+512 QKELEEKFE
-522 GDILVAKFTDSDI
+522 DGDIIVAKFTDADI
-535 TEYIE
+535 TQYIQ
-540 KSSALVTEEGGLT
+540 KASAIVTEEGGLT
-553 SHTAIAAVHFGIPA
+553 SHTAIAAVHFNLPA
-567 VVGAN
+567 VVGAFN
-572 KVRDLVADGDIITVD
+572 IRNLVKDGDTITVD

-594 KGETKVI
+594 KGEAKVI